1 MKIGNG
7 VNPENGYACTYHLC
21 RSRQSG
27 TWLKKLF
34 GDEFTVVI
42 DYEIIIPS
50 HRPQLSHEAQFCLK
64 YFNNRVFDGTGY
76 PSFSKLINDC
86 IVSSN
91 YEKIIICNDK
101 ARPTVSAVGKIL
113 TMLDEGWGIVAL
125 YRFGF
130 FGFKKDLVRKIGF
143 FDERYIGGGY
153 EDSDIVI
160 RLKEADIS
168 YYESEEID
176 YIYIPT
182 SWDYVT
188 SNLAANHYYTK
199 WKVEGNTCTRRLPEE
214 ACRYDLGP
222 FNNSDFMRFEESVL
236 IHWRSFL
243 KEQIMQVDLLS
254 ASIS

>member
-1 MKIGNG
+1 LKI
-7 VNPENGYACTYHLC
+7 
-21 RSRQSG
+21 
-27 TWLKKLF
+27 LF
-34 GDEFTVVI
+34 GGEFTLVI

-50 HRPQLSHEAQFCLK
+50 HRPLLSREAQLCFK

-113 TMLDEGWGIVAL
+113 SMLDEGWGIVAL

-153 EDSDIVI
+153 EDMDIVL

-168 YYESEEID
+168 HYEKEEID
-176 YIYIPT
+176 YVYIPT
-182 SWDYVT
+182 SWNYVI

-199 WKVEGNTCTRRLPEE
+199 WSVEGNTCTRRLPEE
-214 ACRYDLGP
+214 DCGYDIGP
-222 FNNSDFMRFEESVL
+222 FNNSDFTQFEKSVL
-236 IHWRSFL
+236 IHWRCFL
-243 KEQIMQVDLLS
+243 KEQIMRVDLLS
-254 ASIS
+254 TLQG